1 MISGNNTQPGALFG
15 QAAEGVSRQHQD
27 DANEANANNATHS
40 LAFAGLFLFTL
51 LLYARPQELFPQL
64 FGELP
69 LVKII
74 AIGTLIA
81 YTGGKLKAGESFTI
95 WPLEMKML
103 ALIVLLGVAFVPIAV
118 WPSHSI
124 DLLTDSFFKVITIFV
139 LMVNLIDTRRRL
151 QSIMKFVVMCGVLV
165 ALVTIKNY
173 FTGELDISHV
183 ATGVQNG
190 PTGTQFDNTNELALA
205 LDLLLPIAIVFA
217 VTGKGVVRFG
227 YSVCAAIIG
236 IGAVMTFSRGGFL
249 GLVSIGGVLMWKL
262 GRGKRVTMVL
272 AALLLAGVFAAA
284 MPSGYSER
292 LFTILHPSTDLTNS
306 AQERQAL
313 LGRAVEVALHHPFIG
328 IGLANFYQYSQ
339 NGKVAHNSYIEIA
352 AELGWTGL
360 LAYMV
365 FLIAPF
371 RGLKRIERGTFA
383 ASQFLDPDGA
393 GQRELYY
400 LSVGLQAVMVAFMVC
415 SFFSSS
421 QYSWHP
427 YYIVGYSI
435 SLRRIYAAQLTIG
448 QASANAEA
456 ASTLTSG
463 ALWKISRT
471 AARGSLI

>member
-1 MISGNNTQPGALFG
+1 MNRMISSNKIQPGTLFG
-15 QAAEGVSRQHQD
+15 RRAEGASLDPRP
-27 DANEANANNATHS
+27 AEANANNASHS

-81 YTGGKLKAGESFTI
+81 YTGGKLRAGESFTI

-103 ALIVLLGVAFVPIAV
+103 ALILLMAVALVPVAV
-118 WPSHSI
+118 WPAHSI

-139 LMVNLIDTRRRL
+139 LIVNLIDTRQRL
-151 QSIMKFVVMCGVLV
+151 HSIMKLVVMCGVV
-165 ALVTIKNY
+165 IALFTIKNY
-173 FTGELDISHV
+173 FTGELDISHL
-183 ATGVQNG
+183 AKGVQ
-190 PTGTQFDNTNELALA
+190 TGAPGTHFDNTNELALT
-205 LDLLLPIAIVFA
+205 LDVLLPIAIVLA
-217 VTGKGVVRFG
+217 VTGKGLVRSA
-227 YSVCAAIIG
+227 YAVCAAIIG
-236 IGAVMTFSRGGFL
+236 IAAAMTFSRGGFL
-249 GLVSIGGVLMWKL
+249 GLASMGGVLMWKM
-262 GRGKRVTMVL
+262 GRGKRLTMVL
-272 AALLLAGVFAAA
+272 AGLLLAGVFTVA
-284 MPSGYSER
+284 MPGGYSER
-292 LFTILHPSTDLTNS
+292 LFTILHPADDPTNS

-328 IGLANFYQYSQ
+328 IGLANFREYSP

-360 LAYMV
+360 LAYMI

-383 ASQFLDPDGA
+383 SGLLSDPGLA
-393 GQRELYY
+393 ERRELYY
-400 LSVGLQAVMVAFMVC
+400 FSVGLQAMIVAFMVC
-415 SFFSSS
+415 SFFASS

-427 YYIVGYSI
+427 YYIVGFSI
-435 SLRRIYAAQLTIG
+435 SLRRIYAARFPIG

-456 ASTLTSG
+456 ASPLTGG
-463 ALWKISRT
+463 ALWKISGQRSG
-471 AARGSLI
+471 AV